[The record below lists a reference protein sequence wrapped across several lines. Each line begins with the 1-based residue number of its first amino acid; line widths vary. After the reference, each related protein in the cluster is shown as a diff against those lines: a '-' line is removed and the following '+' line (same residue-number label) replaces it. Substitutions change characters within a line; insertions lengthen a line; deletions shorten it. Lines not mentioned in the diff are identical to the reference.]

1 MTETIF
7 NFKNYPI
14 VFVGSGISKRYLK
27 NFPKWDGLLEEY
39 WAKITDNSNNF
50 YNYLNRLKKEYQ
62 ENYAD
67 ETDLN
72 HKIYTEA
79 ASYIEEKFND
89 LFNEGAITLD
99 GLTAKIVFSERISPF
114 KYSLCQK
121 FSSLELR
128 DDIDEDEFKSF
139 KKFLK
144 KAKMIVTTNYDPF
157 IESLLREQSVTP
169 KIYVGNDGFFDD
181 TVGWSELYKIH
192 GDVNDP
198 HSIIITKQ
206 DYDFYDEKSILI
218 SAKILSNMIKNP
230 IMFMG
235 YSLSD
240 RNVRKLLS
248 DFSSQLPS
256 EDDRVSAERIILIEY
271 KKDEQVVLKKHV
283 TDQQLKISYTSIET
297 DNYKAIY
304 DDILLVDEGLSPYE
318 VLRYQRAIKNLI
330 INEGEK
336 GNLDTLLVTP
346 ADLDQL
352 EEAVKQGKNLVVA
365 LGDKKYVS
373 TYIDEN
379 HYINDYILEKNEISN
394 KTAIKYLLDVN
405 STTRVPFSRLIK
417 SCNFNRIELK
427 SKEIKKLNNRIARHG
442 KLDSIIDAINLD
454 KVNSQKKF
462 SSIAEINAEQFNK
475 FKELTVIVKNI
486 KNIEQNEL
494 VHYVKNIA
502 IPLFNDV
509 NTDDNIK
516 TELRKLFLCFD
527 LLFNGDVSQIM
538 QNKK

>member
-1 MTETIF
+1 MPETIF

-39 WAKITDNSNNF
+39 WAKITGNSNDF
-50 YNYLNRLKKEYQ
+50 YNYLNRLKKEHQ
-62 ENYAD
+62 DNYVD

-89 LFNEGAITLD
+89 LFNEGDITLD

-114 KYSLCQK
+114 KFSLCQK

-128 DDIDEDEFKSF
+128 DDIDESEFKSF
-139 KKFLK
+139 KSFLK
-144 KAKMIVTTNYDPF
+144 KAKIIVTTNYDPF
-157 IESLLREQSVTP
+157 IESLLIEQSVTP
-169 KIYVGNDGFFDD
+169 KIYIGNDGFFDD
-181 TVGWSELYKIH
+181 TVGWSEIYKIH
-192 GDVNDP
+192 GDVNNP

-271 KKDEQVVLKKHV
+271 KENEQVVLKKHV

-304 DDILLVDEGLSPYE
+304 DDILLVNEGLSPYE

-417 SCNFNRIELK
+417 SCNFNKIELK
-427 SKEIKKLNNRIARHG
+427 SKEIRKLNNRITRHG
-442 KLDSIIDAINLD
+442 NLDCIIGAINLD
-454 KVNSQKKF
+454 KINSQKTF
-462 SSIAEINAEQFNK
+462 SSIAEINIEKFNK

-486 KNIEQNEL
+486 KNIGRDEL
-494 VHYVKNIA
+494 TQYVKNTA
-502 IPLFNDV
+502 IPLFNDT

-527 LLFNGDVSQIM
+527 LLSNGDVSQII